1 MTTPGTGAPLVE
13 LARSWLEI
21 VGPLGVF
28 LHADDCRAPELR
40 HSGRLTVS
48 VAPCPTGQSWGGL
61 WGIRGCARSAPRR
74 PSQPCGGVRL
84 RSLRGP
90 GNRFLIG
97 RRSSAEAGSGP
108 RTEQNRPPFQYRSR
122 PLRRRREA
130 NASRLP
136 PAMGPACRN
145 FCLTRMPVARYQDP
159 TLSRRRRRDRSPLL
173 ARTSEHHS
181 LSFLVA

>member
-48 VAPCPTGQSWGGL
+48 VAPCPTGQSWGRL

-108 RTEQNRPPFQYRSR
+108 RTEQNRPPFQYRLR

-136 PAMGPACRN
+136 PLDFTGSLPR
-145 FCLTRMPVARYQDP
+145 LRYDDAP
-159 TLSRRRRRDRSPLL
+159 SVIDSAEPGTKRTL
-173 ARTSEHHS
+173 AATT
-181 LSFLVA
+181 

>member
-108 RTEQNRPPFQYRSR
+108 RTEQNRPPFSARLCSV
-122 PLRRRREA
+122 RRRREA

-136 PAMGPACRN
+136 PNASEGMPAVVFGRHAACSTLPRPVMRRSNSRGASMPMLLCRRVG
-145 FCLTRMPVARYQDP
+145 L
-159 TLSRRRRRDRSPLL
+159 
-173 ARTSEHHS
+173 
-181 LSFLVA
+181 